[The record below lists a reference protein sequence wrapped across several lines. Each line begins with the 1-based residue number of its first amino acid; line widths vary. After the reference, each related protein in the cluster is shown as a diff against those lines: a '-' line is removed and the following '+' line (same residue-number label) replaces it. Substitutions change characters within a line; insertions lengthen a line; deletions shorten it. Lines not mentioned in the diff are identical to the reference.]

1 MIDVSVSKLDLN
13 PKALDDITNS
23 IARELGAEITEYVRD
38 YIEEIGAVATG
49 KYLKSI
55 STSILGSPS
64 SALLVAIGSSDESAR
79 AIEEGLPPGTPIN
92 TNSVRDWMRTKGL
105 DSSNVNLVNSIVNKL
120 YREGTEA
127 KAVFETV
134 YNSDRINVIID
145 SAIDKILERA
155 DWIK

>member
-1 MIDVSVSKLDLN
+1 MPEISISKLDLN
-13 PKALDDITNS
+13 QKAVESL
-23 IARELGAEITEYVRD
+23 AREISRELSGEIVEYVRD
-38 YIEEIGAVATG
+38 YVEEIGAVATG

-55 STSILGSPS
+55 TASIIGSPS
-64 SALLVAIGSSDESAR
+64 SALLVSIGSSAESAR

-92 TNSVRDWMRTKGL
+92 TTKIREWMAAKGL
-105 DSSNVNLVNSIVNKL
+105 DASNVVLVNSIVNKL

-145 SAIDKILERA
+145 RTVDRLLEKIE
-155 DWIK
+155 WTK